1 MGGISPPEK
10 RVPLDN
16 LTEFAGL
23 PVVDFPEE
31 TTEEEWRR
39 ELRQAAGSDGTP
51 ADVGSVAWRL
61 RVDGTSWMEPDER
74 ARHLTRFLSEVGGE
88 RVSAMTLGLWGGREM
103 AEPVDL
109 LVEHADAFP
118 NLRSVFVGDVGW
130 DECELSWICQT
141 DLSPLLEAFP
151 HLEELGVRGAA
162 GAIRTGELSLHV
174 PSHGSLRSL
183 TVESGGLP
191 GSATRGI
198 ASSGLPALERLEL
211 WLGVEDYGGDTSP
224 GDLAPLLSGEGFP
237 ELRYLGVRNAERL
250 DEWIP
255 VLAEA
260 PLLKRLEV
268 LDLSLGILT
277 DEGGRVLVE
286 RAAAF
291 SGLRELD
298 LHHHYLSEEMEERV
312 RAAFAENGVEVDLSD
327 RLEPDDED
335 PDEGPMYYTSASE

>member
-16 LTEFAGL
+16 LTELAGL

-31 TTEEEWRR
+31 TTEEGWRR
-39 ELRQAAGSDGTP
+39 ELRQAVGSDDTP
-51 ADVGSVAWRL
+51 VDVGSVAWRL
-61 RVDGTSWMEPDER
+61 RVDSTSWSEPDER
-74 ARHLTRFLSEVGGE
+74 AGYLTRFLSEVGGE
-88 RVSAMTLGLWGGREM
+88 RVSALTFGLWAGREM
-103 AEPVDL
+103 DEPVDL

-118 NLRSVFVGDVGW
+118 NLRSVFVGDIGY
-130 DECELSWICQT
+130 DECELSWILQT
-141 DLSPLLEAFP
+141 DLGPLLEAFP
-151 HLEELGVRGAA
+151 RLEELGVRGAA
-162 GAIRTGELSLHV
+162 SNIRGRELSLHV

-183 TVESGGLP
+183 TVQSGALP
-191 GSATRGI
+191 GSTTRGI

-211 WLGVEDYGGDTSP
+211 WLGVEEYGGDTSP
-224 GDLAPLLSGEGFP
+224 DDLAPLLSGEGFP
-237 ELRYLGVRNAERL
+237 ELRYLGVRNAEGL

-260 PLLKRLEV
+260 PILKRLEV

-312 RAAFAENGVEVDLSD
+312 RAVFAESGVEVDLSD
-327 RLEPDDED
+327 RLEPDEED
-335 PDEGPMYYTSASE
+335 PDEGPVYYTSASE